1 MYCQSC
7 GAELPQ
13 SLIYCNRC
21 GANLAPLANKV
32 EAVVP
37 STKVAG
43 AVWAISIATAMISL
57 GGFGMILAFA
67 INLVERGVSLS
78 GGGMALIFFSLL
90 VILII
95 AVLLIR
101 QLSKLLVIYHWPG
114 DAAEPKGQK
123 PGGQPAAQIDAPR
136 EPLPSVTEHTTRTFE
151 PLFRERDTQR

>member
-37 STKVAG
+37 STKVVG
-43 AVWAISIATAMISL
+43 AVWAISMATAMISL

-67 INLVERGVSLS
+67 ITLVERGVNISDVW
-78 GGGMALIFFSLL
+78 GLIFFFLL

-101 QLSKLLVIYHWPG
+101 QLSKLLGIYHWPG
-114 DAAEPKGQK
+114 NAAEPKGLK

-136 EPLPSVTEHTTRTFE
+136 EPLASVTEHTTRTFE